1 MSAQREARDA
11 AGFAAPV
18 ESYDRLMK
26 AVHWSTLLL
35 IAAAYGAVWTSHA
48 VASREQHAF
57 LVELHRSLGVTV
69 FALTVFRFAW
79 RWHAR
84 IPSLPADLPPLQ
96 KVAAR
101 ATEYILYAL
110 LLAQPMLGILH
121 TNAQGRKVYFYLL
134 GELPAVIGHDKVLAK
149 QSIAAHDIV
158 SYLLLAVIALYAAA
172 ALFHHFGR
180 RDNVLNAMLP
190 GRRR

>member
-1 MSAQREARDA
+1 MCRNNSGKRLGHLLRNPCSRPEFGMSAQREARDA

-79 RWHAR
+79 RRHAR
-84 IPSLPADLPPLQ
+84 IPSPPADLPPLQ

-101 ATEYILYAL
+101 ATEYIPYPLFAR
-110 LLAQPMLGILH
+110 QPDLGVL
-121 TNAQGRKVYFYLL
+121 TN
-134 GELPAVIGHDKVLAK
+134 
-149 QSIAAHDIV
+149 
-158 SYLLLAVIALYAAA
+158 
-172 ALFHHFGR
+172 
-180 RDNVLNAMLP
+180 NAP
-190 GRRR
+190 GKK